1 MPLYSEE
8 NIKKECDYILYFFK
22 NEFAKRYKCY
32 LKDLD
37 RAADFHN
44 LKCPDSHK
52 QAAHIMYWFV
62 KIKPIKI
69 IDGKG
74 IYDKPSAPF
83 INEIFAY
90 YLGIFRLEL
99 PIPCKNISS
108 GFMLNFLYMLHYRHI
123 RPEPLYMMMYLLEKS
138 AKKEIA

>member
-1 MPLYSEE
+1 M
-8 NIKKECDYILYFFK
+8 
-22 NEFAKRYKCY
+22 
-32 LKDLD
+32 D

-44 LKCPDSHK
+44 LKCPDRHK
-52 QAAHIMYWFV
+52 QAAHIIYWFV
-62 KIKPIKI
+62 KMKPIKI
-69 IDGKG
+69 TDGKG
-74 IYDKPSAPF
+74 NYDKPSAPL

-90 YLGIFRLEL
+90 YLGIFRLVL